1 MLASD
6 FKLQDKNRPLPTVV
20 SKLHIEDGLV
30 RISAGMV
37 GILLN
42 SCSPRELQRL
52 TPESGV
58 CLEGTTMRARM
69 SYGVAESELL
79 IGGHGAEA
87 GARSDELQIAD
98 RAGR

>member
-1 MLASD
+1 
-6 FKLQDKNRPLPTVV
+6 V
-20 SKLHIEDGLV
+20 SKLHIGNGLV

-58 CLEGTTMRARM
+58 CLEGRTTRVRM
-69 SYGVAESELL
+69 SYGVAESELVTEDTVL
-79 IGGHGAEA
+79 RRMQGAMSYKFRT
-87 GARSDELQIAD
+87 GLDVTRK
-98 RAGR
+98 